1 MILHIFWAQINSF
14 WDNLSGQKSPP
25 NEAQNISYPKSES
38 PSPKLYIIM
47 SLQGIFINNICDL
60 SVLFSLLIF
69 LSLHSV
75 QLGPWL
81 TWSKYQLKQFEES
94 GILGLFCETTTTKF
108 NWNLHL
114 LYFSYLFPRGI
125 LSLVIHLQLHIDI
138 TQTCTGSF
146 YSITWVSANN

>member
-108 NWNLHL
+108 NWKFTSFL
-114 LYFSYLFPRGI
+114 
-125 LSLVIHLQLHIDI
+125 LQL
-138 TQTCTGSF
+138 F
-146 YSITWVSANN
+146 VSPRHPIPCDPSPVTYWYHADMYRIIL